1 MKSKTTKIIAIVLAL
16 AMLLS
21 VVIAAVTTL
30 FVDARVTQAE
40 IDRLREEHRDYQ
52 RRIQQV
58 QSVINSIDFEM
69 RTETAK
75 KQVLDDRIVL
85 TGYKIENLLEII
97 SHYGVLIGEME
108 IEVDRAIADEE
119 AQLERYQ
126 RRVRNMEENGSIR
139 YLEIIFNFRSFSDLL
154 ARIDMIGEIMRNDE
168 RLYHDLINA
177 RNETIAARDRLEETR
192 AGLEEERVLLGELET
207 QLLIQLDEAHE
218 IIESL
223 QANRE
228 AEAEMRR
235 EFEASANR
243 IQEDINRQ
251 VAELERQQ
259 AAERAA
265 AAAAAARNQAA
276 VPISVVGTGQ
286 LVWPVPSSG
295 RVTSPFGTRVHPV
308 FGTIRNHRG
317 IDIAAD
323 HGAAVVAADSGTVI
337 TSAFDS
343 SYGHFVVIAHGS
355 GRTTLYAHLSSRRV
369 SRGDTVQRGQTIG
382 LIGSTGISTGPHL
395 HFEVS
400 QNGVRVNP
408 MNFFRR

>member
-16 AMLLS
+16 VMLLS
-21 VVIAAVTTL
+21 VVIAAITSL
-30 FVDARVTQAE
+30 MADARVTQAE
-40 IDRLREEHRDYQ
+40 IDRLRQEHREYQ
-52 RRIQQV
+52 RRIQEV
-58 QSVINSIDFEM
+58 QTEINAIDFEM
-69 RTETAK
+69 RTETSK

-85 TGYKIENLLEII
+85 TGYQIENII
-97 SHYGVLIGEME
+97 RIIDHYGILIEEME
-108 IEVDRAIADEE
+108 EEVQNAIRQEE
-119 AQLERYQ
+119 AQLDRYR

-168 RLYHDLINA
+168 RLYHDLIDA

-192 AGLEEERVLLGELET
+192 AGMEEERVLLGELQA
-207 QLLIQLDEAHE
+207 QLLVQLDEAHA

-223 QANRE
+223 QANRDSE
-228 AEAEMRR
+228 AALRR
-235 EFEASANR
+235 EFEESATR
-243 IQEDINRQ
+243 IQQDINRQ
-251 VAELERQQ
+251 VAEFERQQ

-276 VPISVVGTGQ
+276 AVQITRVGTGQ

-295 RVTSPFGTRVHPV
+295 NVTSPFGTRVHPL
-308 FGTIRNHRG
+308 FGTIRQHRG
-317 IDIAAD
+317 IDIAAN

-343 SYGHFVVIAHGS
+343 SYGHFVVIAHGN

-369 SRGDTVQRGQTIG
+369 SRGDTVERGQTIG
-382 LIGSTGISTGPHL
+382 LIGSTGVSTGPHL

-400 QNGVRVNP
+400 QNGSRVNP
-408 MNFFRR
+408 MHFFR